1 MNKKD
6 KEKTIEL
13 IKCCVI
19 YRYST
24 EETLQHLESQKIKIS
39 ERTLRRYKEEIKN
52 EDKPSIIKIAQQEM
66 EEGLTHNTETS
77 ST

>member
-13 IKCCVI
+13 IKCCMI

-24 EETLQHLESQKIKIS
+24 EETLQHLESQKLKIA

-52 EDKPSIIKIAQQEM
+52 EDKPSITEIAQQEI
-66 EEGLTHNTETS
+66 EEGLTHNNETN

>member
-13 IKCCVI
+13 IKCCMI
-19 YRYST
+19 YRYFT
-24 EETLQHLESQKIKIS
+24 QEILQRLESQKIKIT

-52 EDKPSIIKIAQQEM
+52 EDKPSTIKIAQQEM
-66 EEGLTHNTETS
+66 EEGLTHNNETS